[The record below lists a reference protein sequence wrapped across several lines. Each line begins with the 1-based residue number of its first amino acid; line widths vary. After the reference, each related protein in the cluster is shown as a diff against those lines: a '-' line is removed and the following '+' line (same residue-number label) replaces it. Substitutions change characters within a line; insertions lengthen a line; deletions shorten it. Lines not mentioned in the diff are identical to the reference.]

1 MNQSSIEKKHQKHF
15 DKATEIGVEINK
27 HIMTLSTGAL
37 AAYFFLFLN
46 PKVELVEVEKI
57 LLTLAIFVFGTA
69 VFIALLVWQNQA
81 DRSYL
86 IGNSLHPDNQEKQ
99 KKSAIIMAKRSL
111 DKRLK
116 LQKRAVRWLFIFG
129 ILLSIF
135 FILYHVFGLPI
146 NG

>member
-1 MNQSSIEKKHQKHF
+1 M
-15 DKATEIGVEINK
+15 
-27 HIMTLSTGAL
+27 
-37 AAYFFLFLN
+37 
-46 PKVELVEVEKI
+46 
-57 LLTLAIFVFGTA
+57 AIFVFGTA